1 MKRCNKNW
9 ECPYCKGIFP
19 RKIDL
24 IEHKRVCEKGPKI
37 QIQYIIV
44 NGKRKYAPGCTAW
57 NAGRTGENDSRLK
70 AAAEK
75 LKRRYET
82 EELIPSYLGKK
93 HSEETK
99 KRISERRKHYLSEHP
114 EKVPYVLNHHSKGDS
129 YPEQYFKMVFEN
141 NGITYEQNY
150 KVLEYYLDFAWPDKK
165 TYLEIDGEQH
175 YSDKR
180 ILEHD
185 ILRTERLK
193 SDGWKCLDRIRWSK
207 YKKLSKEEQK
217 KFVLDL
223 VLKINNL

>member
-1 MKRCNKNW
+1 MKRCKNW
-9 ECPYCKGIFP
+9 ECPYCKGILP

-37 QIQYIIV
+37 QIQYIIA
-44 NGKRKYAPGCTAW
+44 NGKRKYAPGCKAW
-57 NAGRTGENDSRLK
+57 NAGHTREDDLRLK

-82 EELIPSYLGKK
+82 GELIPSYFGKK

-99 KRISERRKHYLSEHP
+99 KRISERRKHYLGEHP

-207 YKKLSKEEQK
+207 YKKLSKEEQE

-223 VLKINNL
+223 ISKINNL